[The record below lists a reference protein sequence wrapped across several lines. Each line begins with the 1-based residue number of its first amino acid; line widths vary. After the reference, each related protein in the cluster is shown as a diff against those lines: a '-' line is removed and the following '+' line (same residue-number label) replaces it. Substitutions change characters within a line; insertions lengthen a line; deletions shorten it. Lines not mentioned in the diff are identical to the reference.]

1 MNATYSEA
9 IQLTIEA
16 AMGLALSLGMNQQG
30 ISLTDPETRGK
41 ALGYLSIFCL
51 ACVVGM
57 MVLTALSGE

>member
-9 IQLTIEA
+9 IQLTIGA

-41 ALGYLSIFCL
+41 ALGKLSIFCL
-51 ACVVGM
+51 AWVVGM
-57 MVLTALSGE
+57 TLLSALSGE